1 MSHPDRLVVGITGAS
16 GSLYA
21 ARFMKALGECYAG
34 EVHLILSTVGAQV
47 LAYECSA
54 EEQSWIN
61 DYPRLVSHAAGNMW
75 AGPSSG
81 SFEAQGMVIIPC
93 SMGHVGQIAAG
104 ISADLIGRAADVML
118 KEQRPLIIVPRE
130 TPFNRIHLRNLLTLA
145 ESGATIVP
153 AAPAFYHHP
162 ESMADLADTVVARVL
177 DLLQINHQVGR
188 RWKAP
193 PATE

>member
-1 MSHPDRLVVGITGAS
+1 MSHPARLVVGITGAS

-21 ARFMKALGECYAG
+21 SRFMKALTDCYDGEI
-34 EVHLILSTVGAQV
+34 HLIISQTGAQV

-54 EEQSWIN
+54 EEQAAIHG
-61 DYPRLVSHAAGNMW
+61 YPRLISHASGNMW

-81 SFEAQGMVIIPC
+81 SFEAQGMVVIPC

-104 ISADLIGRAADVML
+104 VSADLIGRAADVML
-118 KEQRPLIIVPRE
+118 KEQRPLILVPRE
-130 TPFNRIHLRNLLTLA
+130 SPFNRIHLRNLLTLA

-162 ESMADLADTVVARVL
+162 ESLADLADTVVARVL
-177 DLLQINHQVGR
+177 DLLGIDHQVGR

-193 PATE
+193 PSTE